1 MQGAFLFYK
10 AERYNVKGKEYLR
23 SGGKYYAVDIGL
35 RHTVLGDKPADMGHI
50 LENVVYLE
58 LLRRYD
64 DVYVG
69 KVGRTE
75 IDFVAVRDGQ
85 PEYYQVAYTVVGA
98 DGAILQRELAPLQDV
113 KDFYPRY
120 LLTMDLMPPVSHE
133 GIKQLYVLDW
143 LLQKKN

>member
-1 MQGAFLFYK
+1 
-10 AERYNVKGKEYLR
+10 
-23 SGGKYYAVDIGL
+23 
-35 RHTVLGDKPADMGHI
+35 MGHI